1 MPAGLFNPQLAFSPS
16 GKRVACIAQQKL
28 MVWDVATGDVLQEM
42 DVPTIHIFTGIAF
55 PDEEWVLGGNQY
67 LIGVSSGIL
76 LWTYS
81 GQQQVATAGA
91 STVFATMD
99 GEKSGALVPLAIPHK
114 AATALLAK
122 AATDPNLFVLR
133 EGTKVRIDVGRLPDA
148 AIQAGA
154 AEALAGKLKAIG
166 CTADPAGTIVLAA
179 GVKGPEKKTLSLRN
193 AGDYDVQ
200 EWITSLEFIH
210 DGKTVWQTQSS
221 NVPGGPVIFFNLEE
235 GENIGSW
242 LAKRQK
248 PDYGLFERVE
258 LPRFLQRPGAAAG
271 PSGSMTLG
279 TSQVTAGGLR

>member
-1 MPAGLFNPQLAFSPS
+1 MLF
-16 GKRVACIAQQKL
+16 R
-28 MVWDVATGDVLQEM
+28 
-42 DVPTIHIFTGIAF
+42 
-55 PDEEWVLGGNQY
+55 
-67 LIGVSSGIL
+67 SSGIL

-81 GQQQVATAGA
+81 GQQQVATAGPW
-91 STVFATMD
+91 TVFATVD
-99 GEKSGALVPLAIPHK
+99 GEKSGALVPLAIPHR
-114 AATALLAK
+114 AATDLLAK

-133 EGTKVRIDVGRLPDA
+133 AGTKVRIDVGRIPDPA
-148 AIQAGA
+148 VQATA

-166 CTADPAGTIVLAA
+166 CTADPAGTIVLTA

-200 EWITSLEFIH
+200 EWITSLEFVH

-258 LPRFLQRPGAAAG
+258 LPRFLQRPGAAG